1 MGIIASIL
9 CAAGCTHKQ
18 QTISAEPTYKIT
30 ISPEQQET
38 LSPQPNIIKTV
49 PLETRPDCLI
59 RQIDKLY
66 VLPNDNLLI
75 YDQNGSLALLFDP
88 SGKFLQKV
96 GQKGQGPE
104 EYVEIGDLEYDV
116 RTKQIYIY
124 DRYTDR
130 MFIYDAEGTLL
141 QTLHSSLSFN
151 SFTKT
156 EAGYWLYFCYS
167 PANTEHYQLV
177 YADDSL
183 TEIKSGYFATAAFT
197 DASYTSRFAENMED
211 GSRYFYYN
219 GSDVLWLLS
228 DKITPFVQFDFQDL
242 TLPYEAMSQAET
254 PEAYREILSQLR
266 GMGYIDHVRLSNGQ
280 IWFNC
285 SESGSSHRSYT
296 GWYERNQ
303 KQLHL
308 YGGVSYSGEA
318 IPIAFQ
324 DVLAICADD
333 VMVYAANPQEMSPSN
348 LLRVHQQF
356 PDVTVDD
363 NPILFFVQ

>member
-1 MGIIASIL
+1 MKNITLCMGVIATIL
-9 CAAGCTHKQ
+9 CGAGCTHKQ
-18 QTISAEPTYKIT
+18 QTISAEATYKIT

-49 PLETRPDCLI
+49 SLETRPDCLI

-75 YDQNGSLALLFDP
+75 
-88 SGKFLQKV
+88 
-96 GQKGQGPE
+96 
-104 EYVEIGDLEYDV
+104 
-116 RTKQIYIY
+116 
-124 DRYTDR
+124 
-130 MFIYDAEGTLL
+130 
-141 QTLHSSLSFN
+141 
-151 SFTKT
+151 
-156 EAGYWLYFCYS
+156 FCYS

-183 TEIKSGYFATAAFT
+183 TEIKSGYFATAAFA

-254 PEAYREILSQLR
+254 PEAYREILSQRR

-296 GWYERNQ
+296 AWYERGRE
-303 KQLHL
+303 QLHL

-333 VMVYAANPQEMSPSN
+333 VLVYAANPQEMSPSN
-348 LLRVHQQF
+348 LQRVHQQF

-363 NPILFFVQ
+363 NPILFFVR